1 MEEPRRHSQ
10 AHEASLINGAEAK
23 ARAEAANG
31 LRQAETVISMIM
43 TAVER
48 GQFKLRPSVVLELH
62 RKAME
67 GLSGYAGIWR
77 PADVEIA
84 ASSHA
89 PPLAASV
96 PSLVEEM
103 CDYVNDNWQTGTAI
117 HLSAFVMWRLNWI
130 HPFTDGNGRTSR
142 AVSYLVLCARSAA
155 LFPGST
161 TIPEQVVQNRKP
173 YYSALEAADRKL
185 SVHLDTGS
193 VGFPEDVV
201 LDMENLMQGLLAV
214 QLRAVFDAAS
224 GVVAQIEET

>member
-10 AHEASLINGAEAK
+10 AQEVSLVDGADAQ

-31 LRQAETVISMIM
+31 LRQAETVIEMVM
-43 TAVER
+43 AAVER
-48 GQFKLRPSVVLELH
+48 NSFKLRPSVVLELH

-67 GLSGYAGIWR
+67 GLSAYAGNWR

-84 ASSHA
+84 ESEHA

-96 PSLVEEM
+96 PSLVEDM
-103 CDYVNDNWQTGTAI
+103 CDYVNENWQSRSAI
-117 HLSAFVMWRLNWI
+117 HLSSFVMWRLNWI

-142 AVSYLVLCARSAA
+142 AVSYLVLCARSAV
-155 LFPGST
+155 LFPGTT

-185 SVHLDTGS
+185 VQHVQSGLD
-193 VGFPEDVV
+193 GFPEDVV
-201 LDMENLMQGLLAV
+201 SDMESLMQGMLAV

-224 GVVAQIEET
+224 GAATSC